1 MHSILIIGQSNM
13 AGRGFPGEVKPIDN
27 RDLYVLRNGRW
38 WPMYTPVNP
47 DRVTAGVN
55 LVETFARRY
64 ADEHGVEVGVIP
76 CADGGTSLDQWAE
89 GGVLF
94 DHAVYMTELAQRT
107 STVVAILW
115 HQGESDCHP
124 ELVPLYEEKLT
135 RIFAALREK
144 TGLRDVPILVGGL
157 GDYLVNYHP
166 ELECFWN
173 CVKKVNNSLQ
183 KMANDDPLIGFVSAE
198 GLGANPDNLHFSAK
212 ALREFGHR
220 YYEEFLKM
228 ENKEVVRS
236 EKSADA
242 AMAKSEMEAL

>member
-13 AGRGFPGEVKPIDN
+13 AGRGFPGEVPPIDN
-27 RDLYVLRNGRW
+27 KNLFVLRNGRW

-64 ADEHGVEVGVIP
+64 ADEHGVEVGIIP
-76 CADGGTSLDQWAE
+76 CADGGTSLDQWAP

-115 HQGESDCHP
+115 HQGESDSYDAVFP
-124 ELVPLYEEKLT
+124 FYEEKLT
-135 RIFAALREK
+135 KILRALREK
-144 TGLRDVPILVGGL
+144 TGLHNVPFLVGGL
-157 GDYLVNYHP
+157 GDYLVNYHAEIARNYP
-166 ELECFWN
+166 H
-173 CVKKVNNSLQ
+173 VNKALQ
-183 KMANDDPLIGFVSAE
+183 SVAEKDPLVGFVPAD
-198 GLGANPDNLHFSAK
+198 GLTANPDNLHFSAK
-212 ALREFGHR
+212 SLREFGHR
-220 YYEEFLKM
+220 YYEEFLKL
-228 ENKEVVRS
+228 ENKNAALA

-242 AMAKSEMEAL
+242 AMAKSEMEKL